1 MFYGRPSILLTPFP
15 EIIKWGKRRRRRGGG
30 GGGGGGHLNYVTGLC
45 HETTAIEEE
54 NRYNLFPS
62 PSRKSIPN
70 RLTFSATI
78 HFPQKPEKGD
88 NINLESSFFG
98 TIILPPWVCGKQ
110 VEVEDGENFMGGEKK
125 WLTGVKERE
134 NGGGRKN

>member
-1 MFYGRPSILLTPFP
+1 M
-15 EIIKWGKRRRRRGGG
+15 
-30 GGGGGGHLNYVTGLC
+30 NYVTGLC

-54 NRYNLFPS
+54 NRYSLFPS

-78 HFPQKPEKGD
+78 HFQQKTENGD

-110 VEVEDGENFMGGEKK
+110 VEVEDGENFMGGEKE
-125 WLTGVKERE
+125 WLTGGERE
-134 NGGGRKN
+134 GKRRRQKKLIKILPAFQRPDTQHLKSAIQERN